1 VLFTAL
7 RWAVLAGAV
16 LPFLYYLAAIYCA
29 WRFFSKR
36 NENSVSFTPPVSILK
51 PVRGLDRE
59 AYDNFASF
67 CRQSYPRYEI
77 LFGVAD
83 DRDPAIPIIQK
94 LIRDF
99 PELPQRLLIG
109 SEDLGSNDKVNR
121 LCRLVREA
129 RYDLLVISDSDI
141 RVGPNY
147 LASVV
152 GPLREPRVGVVTCL
166 YRGRAEPL
174 LWPELEDVNL
184 TSNFLAGALVAREM
198 EGVRFSLGAT
208 IAITRERLSA
218 IGGFEALTDYFADD
232 YEVGKRV
239 ASQGYRV
246 EISPYVVET
255 VSPSYT
261 AREFF
266 EQQLRW
272 ALAVRHSRPGGHFGS
287 LFTQGLPWSLG
298 AIVAGHS
305 VFLAAAYL
313 GTYIVLRLAVAWTVG
328 VWGLRDELLRNRFWL
343 VPVSDALGFLI
354 WLLSFGC
361 NRIRWRERSFDVRK
375 GLLVLLPASSP
386 ANAPDSGAARRV
398 RVAERD

>member
-7 RWAVLAGAV
+7 RWAVLAGAI
-16 LPFLYYLAAIYCA
+16 LPFVYYLAAIYCA

-36 NENSVSFTPPVSILK
+36 DENSINFTPPVSILK

-59 AYDNFASF
+59 AYENFASF
-67 CRQSYPRYEI
+67 CRQTYPRYEI
-77 LFGVAD
+77 IFGVAH
-83 DRDPAIPIIQK
+83 DRDPAIPTIQQ

-99 PELPQRLLIG
+99 PELPIRLLIG
-109 SEDLGSNDKVNR
+109 SEELGSNDKVNR

-141 RVGPNY
+141 RVGPAY
-147 LASVV
+147 LAGVIA
-152 GPLREPRVGVVTCL
+152 PLRDPRVGAVTCL
-166 YRGRAEPL
+166 YRGLAEPL

-208 IAITRERLSA
+208 IAITCERLSA
-218 IGGFEALTDYFADD
+218 IGGFEELANYLADD

-261 AREFF
+261 AKEFF
-266 EQQLRW
+266 EHQLRG
-272 ALAVRHSRPGGHFGS
+272 AIAVRHSRPGGYFGS
-287 LFTQGLPWSLG
+287 LFTQGLPWSFG
-298 AIVAGHS
+298 AIVACHS
-305 VFLAAAYL
+305 AFVAAGYL
-313 GTYIVLRLAVAWTVG
+313 GTYLTLRLAVAWTVG
-328 VWGLRDELLRNRFWL
+328 VWGLGDKLLRKRLWL
-343 VPVSDALGFLI
+343 IPFSDALGFLI
-354 WLLSFGC
+354 WLLSLVC
-361 NRIRWRERSFDVRK
+361 NRVKWRGRSFYVRK
-375 GLLVLLPASSP
+375 GLLVPLPVRLRAK
-386 ANAPDSGAARRV
+386 APDSSAAQRV
-398 RVAERD
+398 HAVERD